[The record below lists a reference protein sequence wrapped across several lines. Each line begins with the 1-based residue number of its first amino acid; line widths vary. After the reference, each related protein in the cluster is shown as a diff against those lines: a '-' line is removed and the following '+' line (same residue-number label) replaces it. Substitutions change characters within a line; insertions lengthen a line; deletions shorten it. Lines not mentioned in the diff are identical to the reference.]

1 MTSAPLALIISAVKS
16 NDFLAQMI
24 IHITEP
30 ELNMAWLKKCITEK
44 DGVSVSIRGNTQND
58 MSSFTIVILHIYFPP
73 ASYLRHPSGPDD

>member
-1 MTSAPLALIISAVKS
+1 
-16 NDFLAQMI
+16 MI

-58 MSSFTIVILHIYFPP
+58 IIVILHIYFPP
-73 ASYLRHPSGPDD
+73 AGYLRHPSGPDA